1 MQSPVQLPGQSPR
14 QSPMQSPVQSL
25 VQSPVQPQGSRA
37 VVGLLSSML
46 MSSLGMKGDT
56 FNSLYFLDQILSGQ
70 FLSKIPNLFGGEN

>member
-46 MSSLGMKGDT
+46 MPNLGELTLIGMKGDT
-56 FNSLYFLDQILSGQ
+56 FISLSILDQMLSA
-70 FLSKIPNLFGGEN
+70 FGGVN